1 MEDLVIPNM
10 VKNPRLAKS
19 ISDAAWGSLG
29 VKLKYKCE
37 ESQHAILVKVDTYFP
52 SSHLCHNTG
61 LKLDRKL
68 SLSERRWDCPYCGEL
83 HDRDLTAAINIHK
96 EALRL
101 AKVISLEAHAGQIVP
116 MAYGTTYISKTP

>member
-1 MEDLVIPNM
+1 MLH
-10 VKNPRLAKS
+10 
-19 ISDAAWGSLG
+19 GGLG
-29 VKLKYKCE
+29 QKLRYKCE

-68 SLSERRWDCPYCGEL
+68 LLSERRWECPHCGEL
-83 HDRDLTAAINIHK
+83 HDRDLTAAINVHK

-101 AKVISLEAHAGQIVP
+101 AKVISLEAYSGQIVP
-116 MAYGTTYISKTP
+116 VVLGAKYISKTP